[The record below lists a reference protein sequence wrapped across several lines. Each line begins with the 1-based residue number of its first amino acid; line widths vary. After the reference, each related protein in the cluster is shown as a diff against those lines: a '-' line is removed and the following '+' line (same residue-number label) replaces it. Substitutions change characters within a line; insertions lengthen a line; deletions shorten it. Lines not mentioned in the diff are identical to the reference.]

1 MGNPCTAMN
10 LKTGCPIPRQKSHRA
25 MTDLPTIIATLGAL
39 FILGVAAGIGL
50 GRERDTKG

>member
-1 MGNPCTAMN
+1 
-10 LKTGCPIPRQKSHRA
+10 

-50 GRERDTKG
+50 GRERDPKG